1 MNAGEERKH
10 IAYLLPHTD
19 VTSEMDCAAMLPGY
33 VLHVERM
40 WLDSV
45 SEKAEQHMVEEEFP
59 RALQYLKG
67 VVPYHCAIFG
77 CTSASAANGRAGMEA
92 LERQMSQVLDCPA
105 ITALGAVLR
114 GIEARQAKSV
124 AVFTPYTQE
133 VNRFFRGNIVDIMTG
148 YRAFSRLFVKSFPVL
163 SKGFEIE
170 TEMSIH
176 ALDKN
181 LRLVNVPVDYRDRP
195 AGSQSKLNTY
205 SDGARVLV
213 TIFRLVKDYK
223 PMAFFSVVS
232 LVLIVAAAVLFVPVF
247 FEYLDTGLV
256 ERFPTL
262 IVAGFLAVGGLLTFC
277 CGLILDTVIKKERQN
292 FELWLNLFR
301 TLEDRE

>member
-114 GIEARQAKSV
+114 GIEARQAKSE

-133 VNRFFRGNIVDIMTG
+133 VNRFFRATLESFGVSVSWMAGMGLSDDGEIAALNPEAVF
-148 YRAFSRLFVKSFPVL
+148 AFAEGQKASFPGQTDLCFFACTNVRAA
-163 SKGFEIE
+163 EI
-170 TEMSIH
+170 
-176 ALDKN
+176 
-181 LRLVNVPVDYRDRP
+181 RDRLAQCLGRP
-195 AGSQSKLNTY
+195 CITSNQC
-205 SDGARVLV
+205 
-213 TIFRLVKDYK
+213 IIDYIR
-223 PMAFFSVVS
+223 S
-232 LVLIVAAAVLFVPVF
+232 LP
-247 FEYLDTGLV
+247 
-256 ERFPTL
+256 
-262 IVAGFLAVGGLLTFC
+262 
-277 CGLILDTVIKKERQN
+277 
-292 FELWLNLFR
+292 
-301 TLEDRE
+301 